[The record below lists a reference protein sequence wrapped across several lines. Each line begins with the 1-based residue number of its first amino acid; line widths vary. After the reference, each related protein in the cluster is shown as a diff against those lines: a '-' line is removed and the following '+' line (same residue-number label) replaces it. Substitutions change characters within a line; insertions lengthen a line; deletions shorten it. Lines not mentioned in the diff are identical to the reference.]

1 MATTIRDAVLE
12 IASNVPSSKPLAVS
26 PTSAP
31 AGAIEEA
38 KLLPLVGQLRELLSA
53 DSLTPEVAAEAA
65 AHKDDFT
72 LARFLI
78 ARDLKLAA
86 AATMFRETMEFRATR
101 KVNALR
107 CELHPAAKHAPGSA
121 SEVRHAASRAHF
133 FAGFGGVTRDGSP
146 FFLEQMGRFDVYAAN
161 RSADV
166 FDLMMDSYITYLE
179 TAFASV
185 RLASAKSGC
194 MQRAH
199 SIVDASGVSLSH
211 ATNVRVI
218 KAVAKIGT
226 SHYPEIMKK
235 VWIVNVPWAFA
246 AAWNLVA
253 PLLPEQTRKKV
264 GIFGKNYLPQLL
276 QEIDESELPKILGG
290 TKESFVETV
299 PRAEKIPEGLGE
311 QLKAARP
318 QGQMAYAVADEKAD
332 APVAIS

>member
-1 MATTIRDAVLE
+1 
-12 IASNVPSSKPLAVS
+12 
-26 PTSAP
+26 
-31 AGAIEEA
+31 
-38 KLLPLVGQLRELLSA
+38 
-53 DSLTPEVAAEAA
+53 
-65 AHKDDFT
+65 
-72 LARFLI
+72 
-78 ARDLKLAA
+78 
-86 AATMFRETMEFRATR
+86 
-101 KVNALR
+101 
-107 CELHPAAKHAPGSA
+107 
-121 SEVRHAASRAHF
+121 
-133 FAGFGGVTRDGSP
+133 
-146 FFLEQMGRFDVYAAN
+146 
-161 RSADV
+161 
-166 FDLMMDSYITYLE
+166 
-179 TAFASV
+179 
-185 RLASAKSGC
+185 

-235 VWIVNVPWAFA
+235 VWIVNAPWAFA

-318 QGQMAYAVADEKAD
+318 QGQMAYAVAEEKAE